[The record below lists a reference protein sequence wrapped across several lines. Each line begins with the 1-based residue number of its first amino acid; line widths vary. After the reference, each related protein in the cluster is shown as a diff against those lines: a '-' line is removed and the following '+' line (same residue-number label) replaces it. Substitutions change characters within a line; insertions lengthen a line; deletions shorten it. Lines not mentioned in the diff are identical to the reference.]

1 MTQDTSF
8 LNGLRAFAAY
18 WVLTAHCMIWGGWW
32 ANVPF
37 PAPKIAVDVFM
48 VLSGFLM
55 AYTVSARS
63 DKEPM
68 AQPRNWIPFY
78 VRRYFRLAPAYYLSL
93 GLAVLLA
100 GEYLT
105 GYAELRALNPAAW
118 QGDWVYDPMRTQYTF
133 SNILLHLSFLFGLF
147 PTYSFSTF
155 LPDWSLS
162 LEIQFYVAFP
172 IIYVAMRRFG
182 AARIAVALAVLCYLV
197 KWGID
202 EAIGASVM
210 SFYYEPSL
218 LFFRLPIFLAGV
230 LVFEATRPGLSQLR
244 QAGYI
249 ALAIAFCFKMIDI
262 YKIQV
267 FWLVVPT
274 ALMAVFVLPYAPIAS
289 RLHWLSK
296 ICRSRLVT
304 FLSDVSYPVYL
315 FHGFFLAIVGSRIG
329 HAAQAAGYSLAVG
342 TIGIWIAVFVLTT
355 CFAYV
360 VYRAIE
366 LPGIRIGG
374 ALLSRA
380 RRPHVSG
387 QVN

>member
-1 MTQDTSF
+1 
-8 LNGLRAFAAY
+8 
-18 WVLTAHCMIWGGWW
+18 MIWGGWW
-32 ANVPF
+32 TDVPF

-68 AQPRNWIPFY
+68 TLRWNWMRFY

-93 GLAVLLA
+93 ALAVLLA

-105 GYAELRALNPAAW
+105 GYAQLRALNPTAW

-133 SNILLHLSFLFGLF
+133 GNILLHLSFLFGLF

-162 LEIQFYVAFP
+162 LEMQFYIAFP

-182 AARIAVALAVLCYLV
+182 AARIAVALAVLSYLL

-202 EAIGASVM
+202 KAVGAGLM

-218 LFFRLPIFLAGV
+218 LFFRLPIFLAGA
-230 LVFEATRPGLSQLR
+230 LVFEATRPGLSRLR
-244 QAGYI
+244 QAVYV
-249 ALAIAFCFKMIDI
+249 ALALAFCFKMVDI

-274 ALMAVFVLPYAPIAS
+274 ALMAVFVLPCAALAS
-289 RLHWLSK
+289 KLQWLSK
-296 ICRSRLVT
+296 LCRSRLVT

-329 HAAQAAGYSLAVG
+329 HAAKAAGYSLAVG
-342 TIGIWIAVFVLTT
+342 TVGIWLAVVVLTT
-355 CFAYV
+355 GFAYL
-360 VYRAIE
+360 VYRLVE
-366 LPGIRIGG
+366 LPGIRAG
-374 ALLSRA
+374 ARILAQTPKALA
-380 RRPHVSG
+380 SG
-387 QVN
+387 QTN